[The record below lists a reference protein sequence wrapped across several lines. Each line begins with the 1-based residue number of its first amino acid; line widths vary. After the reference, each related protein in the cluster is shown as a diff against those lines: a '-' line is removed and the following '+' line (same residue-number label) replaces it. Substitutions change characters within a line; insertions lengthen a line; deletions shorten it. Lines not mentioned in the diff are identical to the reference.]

1 MARAKSRKKEAGQY
15 ALAMVLVLAILWLSW
30 LVFGIARKEEVA
42 RRAVAET
49 KAELAALEARKANLE
64 ANMAEL
70 STDRGQEATLR
81 QTYGVA
87 RPGEEVIIVV
97 PPEEKS
103 EQVKLPWHKKVLGF
117 FGIW

>member
-1 MARAKSRKKEAGQY
+1 MPRAKSRKKEISQY
-15 ALAMVLVLAILWLSW
+15 AIAASLVLAILWLSW
-30 LVFGIARKEEVA
+30 LVFGIIRKEEVA
-42 RRAVAET
+42 RKAVAET
-49 KAELAALEARKANLE
+49 KHELATLEARKTALE

-70 STDRGQEATLR
+70 NTDRGQEATLR

-97 PPEEKS
+97 PPEEKP
-103 EQVKLPWHKKVLGF
+103 EEVKLPWHKKFLGF